1 MSMLQNTTMANA
13 AMTGS
18 VAEDYLKSQRRNEGT
33 KTGSTNRSQRTS
45 ETGSAGSTGKTKV
58 SGKTIGEP
66 QLSEKAAKYYEQLKK
81 KYSNLDFILVS
92 RDMKQQ
98 ASAQAGSF
106 ANPQKMVVL
115 IDEDKIERM
124 AEDENYRKQYEG
136 IIANA
141 QSGLKSLGS
150 SIAGSG
156 AKVKGYGMKINDGG
170 TASYFAVLEKSSAAQ
185 RERIERKRAENKEAK
200 KAEAK
205 KEAKEAQQERLEESR
220 NDKKSSWRE
229 DRWDKWDGEDTV
241 TITAS
246 SEEELLRKIQE
257 YLQMTGFS
265 TVQTEAEKSRGQ
277 SIDFSV

>member
-1 MSMLQNTTMANA
+1 MSVYGTSMTNAAAAANA
-13 AMTGS
+13 
-18 VAEDYLKSQRRNEGT
+18 VEDYM
-33 KTGSTNRSQRTS
+33 KTQKTESSS
-45 ETGSAGSTGKTKV
+45 SKKTKV
-58 SGKTIGEP
+58 GGKTIGEP
-66 QLSEKAAKYYEQLKK
+66 QLSDKAAKYYEQLKK

-98 ASAQAGSF
+98 ASAHAGSF

-141 QSGLKSLGS
+141 QNGLQSLSS
-150 SIAGSG
+150 SIAGTG
-156 AKVKGYGMKINDGG
+156 AKVKGYGMQVNDGG
-170 TASYFAVLEKSSAAQ
+170 TSTYFAVLEKSNAAQ
-185 RERIERKRAENKEAK
+185 RARIEKKAAEK

-205 KEAKEAQQERLEESR
+205 KAEKEARQERLEKSR
-220 NDKKSSWRE
+220 KTGKSDWWE
-229 DRWDKWDGEDTV
+229 DEDTI

-257 YLQMTGFS
+257 YLQTGRINE
-265 TVQTEAEKSRGQ
+265 VETEEERVRGQ

>member
-1 MSMLQNTTMANA
+1 MSMLQNTTMSNA
-13 AMTGS
+13 AMAGS
-18 VAEDYLKSQRRNEGT
+18 LAEDYLRSQRKSDE
-33 KTGSTNRSQRTS
+33 TNRSQKSSGTDGAVS
-45 ETGSAGSTGKTKV
+45 VNKTKV
-58 SGKTIGEP
+58 SGKTVGEP
-66 QLSEKAAKYYEQLKK
+66 QLSDKAAKYYEQLKK

-92 RDMKQQ
+92 RDKKQQ

-106 ANPQKMVVL
+106 ANPSKMVVL

-141 QSGLKSLGS
+141 QNGLKSLGS

-156 AKVKGYGMKINDGG
+156 AKVKGYGMTVNDGG
-170 TASYFAVLEKSSAAQ
+170 TASYFAVLEKSNAAQ
-185 RERIERKRAENKEAK
+185 RERIEKKSAEKKEAK

-205 KEAKEAQQERLEESR
+205 KEAKEARQERLEKSR
-220 NDKKSSWRE
+220 NDKKADRREESWGERE
-229 DRWDKWDGEDTV
+229 TV

-246 SEEELLRKIQE
+246 SEEELLRKIQD
-257 YLQMTGFS
+257 YVQGNGIY
-265 TVQTEAEKSRGQ
+265 TVQTEEEKSRGQ

>member
-1 MSMLQNTTMANA
+1 MSVYGTSMTNAAAAANA
-13 AMTGS
+13 
-18 VAEDYLKSQRRNEGT
+18 VEDYM
-33 KTGSTNRSQRTS
+33 KTQKTESSNSKKTS
-45 ETGSAGSTGKTKV
+45 KV
-58 SGKTIGEP
+58 SGRTIGEP
-66 QLSEKAAKYYEQLKK
+66 QLSDKAAKYYEQLKK
-81 KYSNLDFILVS
+81 KYSNLDFVLVS

-98 ASAQAGSF
+98 ASAHAGSF

-150 SIAGSG
+150 SIAGTG
-156 AKVKGYGMKINDGG
+156 AKVKGYGMQVNDGG
-170 TASYFAVLEKSSAAQ
+170 TASYFAVLEKSNAAQ
-185 RERIERKRAENKEAK
+185 RARIEKKAAEKKAEK

-205 KEAKEAQQERLEESR
+205 KAEKEARQERLEKSR
-220 NDKKSSWRE
+220 NAKKSDWWE
-229 DRWDKWDGEDTV
+229 DEDTI

-257 YLQMTGFS
+257 YLRTGRID
-265 TVQTEAEKSRGQ
+265 TIETEEEKARGQ